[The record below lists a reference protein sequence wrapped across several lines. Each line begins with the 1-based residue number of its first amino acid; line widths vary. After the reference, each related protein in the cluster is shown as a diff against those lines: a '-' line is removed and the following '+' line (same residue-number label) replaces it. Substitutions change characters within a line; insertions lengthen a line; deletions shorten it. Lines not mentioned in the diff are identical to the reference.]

1 MQVYSI
7 SSATYNLILDL
18 ERTRLKKLFSCIIIY
33 QTIDHI
39 LQETFLC
46 VIPSYD
52 YFLSTQNN
60 LILQNNSEIFGRKK
74 NLEIVRKNKFE
85 KKKEAR
91 YARVIS

>member
-1 MQVYSI
+1 MRHFEIFSNTVQVYSI

-60 LILQNNSEIFGRKK
+60 SEKNIRRKK
-74 NLEIVRKNKFE
+74 T
-85 KKKEAR
+85 
-91 YARVIS
+91 